1 MTFISSC
8 LLSKNSHPVDCKKHW
23 PQLKDCIPGKDAKC
37 SSHKAITVK
46 AVSFTTAW
54 GILYTSTFPP

>member
-1 MTFISSC
+1 MTFISSR
-8 LLSKNSHPVDCKKHW
+8 LLSKNNHSVDCKKYW
-23 PQLKDCIPGKDAKC
+23 PQPKDYIPGRDAKC

-54 GILYTSTFPP
+54 GILYTFTFPP